1 MMLQMLPITFKMS
14 ISATSWNQI
23 PARLRY
29 FAFLS
34 AYAGSQATVFL
45 PSTVWMSKHDRR
57 RWVFTIPIIL
67 GEWASVNV
75 CKSQGHP
82 GYSPKQRAIW
92 CARWLAVFM
101 LIGFPQSDKLESV
114 EVIRR
119 ERIYPFRKVDGH
131 LWFVERGM
139 VRQHRRAYGCPPPH
153 RLRFG
158 KFTFHRVLS
167 HLIPFNKTLK
177 NRSVLAG
184 ASHPPYGVIQ
194 HFTIQRAPHKNV
206 TGRNG

>member
-1 MMLQMLPITFKMS
+1 MAKANPMMLQMLPITFKMS

-114 EVIRR
+114 EVIRG
-119 ERIYPFRKVDGH
+119 ERIYPFPTH
-131 LWFVERGM
+131 
-139 VRQHRRAYGCPPPH
+139 
-153 RLRFG
+153 
-158 KFTFHRVLS
+158 
-167 HLIPFNKTLK
+167 TLK
-177 NRSVLAG
+177 HFYSTNPSNSNLSGQYRSRG
-184 ASHPPYGVIQ
+184 PGV
-194 HFTIQRAPHKNV
+194 V
-206 TGRNG
+206 G

>member
-1 MMLQMLPITFKMS
+1 MAKANPMTLQMLPITFKMS

-119 ERIYPFRKVDGH
+119 ERIYPFR
-131 LWFVERGM
+131 RGNVFIRGILNGKM
-139 VRQHRRAYGCPPPH
+139 LDNTVGRVACPRR
-153 RLRFG
+153 
-158 KFTFHRVLS
+158 
-167 HLIPFNKTLK
+167 
-177 NRSVLAG
+177 
-184 ASHPPYGVIQ
+184 
-194 HFTIQRAPHKNV
+194 NV
-206 TGRNG
+206 ANI